1 MLLWLDDVYGYCLK
15 QFITPNINTNK
26 TVFLGTHQMPYKPT
40 NQTHC
45 QQKTTIVQYSGGF
58 LAIFSSYKR
67 IKEYTTLGFVF
78 IQTLLYVV

>member
-1 MLLWLDDVYGYCLK
+1 MLLWLDDVYGYCLG

-26 TVFLGTHQMPYKPT
+26 TPFFRFMLDALQT
-40 NQTHC
+40 NTLTNYH
-45 QQKTTIVQYSGGF
+45 QKTTIVQYSGGF

>member
-1 MLLWLDDVYGYCLK
+1 MMCMAIVWGNLLRQTSTQTKHL
-15 QFITPNINTNK
+15 
-26 TVFLGTHQMPYKPT
+26 FLATHQMPYKPT

>member
-1 MLLWLDDVYGYCLK
+1 MQLKGYKTILLPSF
-15 QFITPNINTNK
+15 Q
-26 TVFLGTHQMPYKPT
+26 YKPT

-67 IKEYTTLGFVF
+67 IKEYSTLVYVF
-78 IQTLLYVV
+78 SETLLYAV